1 MDKPDRLFRLTEDI
15 PNPLYD
21 RRYRYGVRGIK
32 VFEQGSLINALS
44 DWVSTD
50 KENNPIYFYSL
61 YYKGISTRLK
71 VDDIIG
77 KSVEITSAEL
87 NIDEVADKLNV
98 HTLRSILIELVNSG
112 IVTTQQIIDAG
123 IKCDAICPHEFGREA
138 SGS

>member
-21 RRYRYGVRGIK
+21 RRYKYGLRGIK
-32 VFEQGSLINALS
+32 FFEKGSIINAFS
-44 DWVSTD
+44 NSVAND
-50 KENNPIYFYSL
+50 KENKPIYFYQL
-61 YYKGISTRLK
+61 IYKGKNTLLQIE
-71 VDDIIG
+71 DIIG
-77 KSVEITSAEL
+77 KSVEIISAEL